1 MNILDDMGVSKLSV
15 IFLFWKWSNPLT
27 LMFFFILW
35 VSLRCLLCLV
45 LLLSVWFKVSLCLS
59 PFPTTV
65 CFIYLTKLLFCYCR
79 IPHFS
84 SFVWLSKTSSSFFPT
99 PTLTHGHMHPKQ
111 PNRSGMFTVTGPKNC
126 LWDTVSIH
134 IRGKNAGLCVCL
146 CGLEECTE
154 TSRNT

>member
-1 MNILDDMGVSKLSV
+1 
-15 IFLFWKWSNPLT
+15 
-27 LMFFFILW
+27 MFFSSSGSLYAVFSVLFCFSVFIC
-35 VSLRCLLCLV
+35 VIQSFSLS
-45 LLLSVWFKVSLCLS
+45 LSISNHSL
-59 PFPTTV
+59 
-65 CFIYLTKLLFCYCR
+65 FIYLTKLLFCYCR
-79 IPHFS
+79 IPHLS
-84 SFVWLSKTSSSFFPT
+84 SFVCLSKTSSSFFPT